1 MGKDVTMAYCY
12 ATEISYN
19 ILTNDEVNDFVT
31 QAVQAVNEKRTPDTR
46 KSIYLIIASIT
57 SYYESINQ
65 KAPVTD
71 KQLIYEA
78 APEEIGTA
86 LGTVLSLYMDFYHLS
101 ATEAKNAKKEKKGG
115 KEKN

>member
-46 KSIYLIIASIT
+46 KSIYLIVASIT
-57 SYYESINQ
+57 SYYESIGQ

-101 ATEAKNAKKEKKGG
+101 ATEVKNAKKEKKGNRG
-115 KEKN
+115 KN